1 MEFVHKS
8 GGMIHAVFIIDAEY
22 PDLTKAT
29 ISLLVADDDGG
40 SYWELY
46 REVIHDDHL
55 HQQPSGQV
63 EFYLSDFLG
72 PNGLPADFC
81 RPPVGTSRFVSL
93 LLDSVL

>member
-1 MEFVHKS
+1 MEFVHKG
-8 GGMIHAVFIIDAEY
+8 GGMIHAVFILDAEY

-55 HQQPSGQV
+55 HQQPSRQV